1 MTPRLP
7 FHRYRRVAL
16 IGLLATAILLAGG
29 GLLVSGGSSPRP
41 PLEVRPQTE
50 SRPAHQHAATPSTAP
65 RAGSDLDLALARIAS
80 LEPHSAA
87 TSSAYPPVADAAKL
101 QPDLYAAALVQRLL
115 TQDYRRP
122 RDECLRWIQSE
133 AATTSEPL
141 VVGLVPPA
149 LRSRLAVASVQ
160 DDVNG
165 EAPIPSA
172 GSWESLAKR
181 GASSSASIVKVSE
194 PYEWSM
200 AVANGEIT
208 DPGITAR
215 QVDANVTLNQ
225 GAGETSTYSVSVLL
239 NLEGPPTRA
248 AYGFV
253 TLVNYTSA
261 RVG

>member
-7 FHRYRRVAL
+7 IHRYRFVAIVGL
-16 IGLLATAILLAGG
+16 FATATLLACAG
-29 GLLVSGGSSPRP
+29 LFIADGSTPRP
-41 PLEVRPQTE
+41 PSDVGVQP
-50 SRPAHQHAATPSTAP
+50 AP
-65 RAGSDLDLALARIAS
+65 RTAMQDRATLSAASRAESDLDIALARIAS
-80 LEPHSAA
+80 VVPPPAA
-87 TSSAYPPVADAAKL
+87 TSSAYPPVSDTAKL
-101 QPDLYAAALVQRLL
+101 QPDLYAAAFVQRLL

-141 VVGLVPPA
+141 VVGLLPPT

-160 DDVNG
+160 DGVNG
-165 EAPIPSA
+165 RAPVPSA
-172 GSWESLAKR
+172 DSWKSLAKR
-181 GASSSASIVKVSE
+181 GASSTASIVKVSE

-215 QVDANVTLNQ
+215 QVDAEVTVIH
-225 GAGETSTYSVSVLL
+225 GADETSTYSVSVLL

-248 AYGFV
+248 GYGFV
-253 TLVNYTSA
+253 TLVNYTST
-261 RVG
+261 RVS